1 MATPSALCIASV
13 SWEWYAGIGS
23 KKTSRSFGGRSY
35 PWRRKQY
42 ASRPHRRM
50 FDARTIRLLPE
61 GTLLDPYK
69 IYEVWYDGTG
79 SKVIGIGFAGLDA
92 EELLQH
98 RMDPIRLFLWDEM
111 AAIDAE
117 AAHVVGMVAP

>member
-1 MATPSALCIASV
+1 
-13 SWEWYAGIGS
+13 
-23 KKTSRSFGGRSY
+23 
-35 PWRRKQY
+35 
-42 ASRPHRRM
+42 M

-69 IYEVWYDGTG
+69 IYEVWYDATG
-79 SKVIGIGFAGLDA
+79 SKVIGIGFAGLEA

-117 AAHVVGMVAP
+117 AAHVLGVVAPDLEDVIAASLPTMHPPTTPASAP